1 MKHIFGAVECIPS
14 PGHILRCYFLL
25 FFTEKYMYIL
35 TDVYSFFEISF
46 ALFSCFCPQIN
57 FDKRLGYLFL
67 FLACFLSVLIS
78 LEMCISKHL
87 SSNFKFNVSTLTE
100 FMDSFLKDEHLDI
113 E

>member
-1 MKHIFGAVECIPS
+1 MFIVFLK
-14 PGHILRCYFLL
+14 FLL
-25 FFTEKYMYIL
+25 HFFHVFVLKLIL
-35 TDVYSFFEISF
+35 INGWDI
-46 ALFSCFCPQIN
+46 CF
-57 FDKRLGYLFL
+57 

>member
-1 MKHIFGAVECIPS
+1 M
-14 PGHILRCYFLL
+14 
-25 FFTEKYMYIL
+25 
-35 TDVYSFFEISF
+35 
-46 ALFSCFCPQIN
+46 
-57 FDKRLGYLFL
+57 FL